1 MSLAFWLRR
10 CRCRSQRGKG
20 MECSKGKEGGRS
32 IESGCRLYSVLHVVV
47 VAVVV
52 AAESKLRAARLH
64 SRRQVTP
71 PVPVA
76 VAVAVRL
83 PHVPH
88 LLRAKPITYKIH
100 ELTSWQRAT
109 CNSNSGSSSSRRRQA
124 TTTHIHLQAN
134 APQPPTSDNNN
145 SNSNANR
152 RRLSRLLCPLSPPF
166 PTLSLCLCLCCLSF
180 AMLSCSRLLC
190 MKCVPPP
197 SPALRPNRRQLCGS
211 NRLSHRSCCCCKLP
225 VVVAT
230 GCCACAFDAF
240 GILCETC

>member
-20 MECSKGKEGGRS
+20 MGCSKGKEGGRS

-47 VAVVV
+47 AVVVV

-76 VAVAVRL
+76 VAVAVRV

-109 CNSNSGSSSSRRRQA
+109 CNSNSNSSGGSSSRRRQA

-152 RRLSRLLCPLSPPF
+152 RRLSRLPCPLSPPF
-166 PTLSLCLCLCCLSF
+166 PTLSLSLCLP
-180 AMLSCSRLLC
+180 LLLVLC
-190 MKCVPPP
+190 DAVLFEAALHEVRAAAVASVAAKSTPIVWQQ
-197 SPALRPNRRQLCGS
+197 SPFSSQL
-211 NRLSHRSCCCCKLP
+211 LLLQVASCCCNWLLR
-225 VVVAT
+225 VR
-230 GCCACAFDAF
+230 
-240 GILCETC
+240 I